1 MDIKKK
7 ILCSTI
13 LTVSIF
19 IIVFSLP
26 LGIINNALIPNAY
39 AAPEPC
45 GMLVL
50 LVIGL
55 YFGVKTLRKTK

>member
-1 MDIKKK
+1 MNIKKK
-7 ILCSTI
+7 ILILSI

-39 AAPEPC
+39 AIPEPS
-45 GMLVL
+45 GMVVL
-50 LVIGL
+50 LATGL
-55 YFGVKTLRKTK
+55 YFWIKKP